1 MVGFTVTGLA
11 TDYGSLLAFRF
22 LTGAFGGSGP
32 IAQAYITDVVPSS
45 QRPKYL
51 AFTGATAALSFIVG
65 PGLGSGLSTF
75 GIRIPFFVSGM
86 FLFLCV
92 FAV

>member
-11 TDYGSLLAFRF
+11 TNYSELLAYRF
-22 LTGAFGGSGP
+22 LTGAFGGSAP
-32 IAQAYITDVVPSS
+32 IAQAYITDVVPKS

-65 PGLGSGLSTF
+65 PGIGSGLSEF
-75 GIRIPFFVSGM
+75 GLRVPFFVSGM
-86 FLFLCV
+86 
-92 FAV
+92 